1 MFAISSLNAGTLM
14 NQIIFSPKPLIQLG
28 STPTLVVPKKP
39 SLSPQSPAIS
49 VLTDFSQVRP
59 QWIDGD
65 TPVDQ
70 AHQKMRGAGVRLLFV
85 MDSHEHCIGVVTAKE
100 IIGKRRINIAMQQ
113 RQLSWEDITAEMIMT
128 PWHTLSAMPI
138 NQLSS
143 LSIED
148 LVISM
153 ESFTDQHLLI
163 IEHDD
168 RHDPRIRGIISA
180 SDIQAA
186 IGKTINAIPR
196 AQSFADICHVITGHD
211 I

>member
-1 MFAISSLNAGTLM
+1 M
-14 NQIIFSPKPLIQLG
+14 NQIVFSPKPLIQLG
-28 STPTLVVPKKP
+28 STPSLVVPKKP
-39 SLSPQSPAIS
+39 SLSPQSPATS
-49 VLTDFSQVRP
+49 VLTDFSQVVP
-59 QWIDGD
+59 QWVDGD
-65 TPVDQ
+65 SPVDQ
-70 AHQKMRGAGVRLLFV
+70 AHQKMRDAGVRLLFV
-85 MDSHEHCIGVVTAKE
+85 MDSHEHCIGVITAKE

-113 RQLSWEDITAEMIMT
+113 RQLSREDITAEMIMT
-128 PWHTLSAMPI
+128 PWHQLSAMPL

-148 LVISM
+148 LVISR
-153 ESFTDQHLLI
+153 ESLTDQHLLI

-168 RHDPRIRGIISA
+168 HHEPSIRGIVSA